1 LEAVTKASLRK
12 KEKFFG
18 AGGYGNGLDNKSANN
33 GSSNNTSAVGDGS
46 SNASPSNSEAGADE
60 ENKSKQSTDSPS
72 GKKRVAL
79 KKTSRSG
86 YALAKECLEAVQA
99 GEESSGKP
107 NVAELVDSL
116 AIEWS
121 EKKEAEKNEV
131 VNRDEPSSSKESSSN
146 NSEKKATADENRATA
161 SSPVIPSVDYS
172 DDESDSDDDFNLEQ
186 LVGRN
191 KAAAAASSRTTP
203 VKKAPVA
210 APKIVELSNPP
221 PTPSEKSAKQ
231 QADKEKALSKKEKKK
246 AAAAAKK
253 EKKKAEKAAA
263 AAATATT
270 TTSSSRPKDTNNNSS
285 ITKQQKKA
293 AVEKPVPVKESTT
306 PQSKQRVTTP
316 TTALRKS
323 PIPETSQPN
332 NNPSRASQIAQVMKS
347 STIDYGDRVNDTALP
362 HPPGIR
368 QQSPIVAQSS
378 LEQASDLF
386 ILQESSSSTAPPH
399 VSPPPNIQVSQSQ
412 LMSNTTTTTPIR
424 SPSASQA
431 ISPSVVSRLST
442 LTAENE
448 VLIAKNNFL
457 ESDNQSLRAEVE
469 ALRNQMAMERQSAV
483 EALQRVQL
491 KSYIA
496 DTARDAAE
504 ERATWLEAVLV
515 DAVAEM
521 TTREV
526 VRAETNEAIK
536 AVSYSVVQ
544 ERAIASLEP
553 PPSFNMQ
560 QQMQSPPMSV
570 LPPSDLGDHSPL
582 DQGSSN
588 RPADAPTSF
597 SFEGDLNLGQLSS
610 LGSGGILPQAPWTR
624 TQDEG
629 VFARLRRGDDA

>member
-18 AGGYGNGLDNKSANN
+18 AGGYGNGLDNISANN
-33 GSSNNTSAVGDGS
+33 GSSNNTSAAGDGS
-46 SNASPSNSEAGADE
+46 SNGADE

-146 NSEKKATADENRATA
+146 NSEKKATSDENRATT

-172 DDESDSDDDFNLEQ
+172 DDESDSDDEFNLEQ

-191 KAAAAASSRTTP
+191 KTTAAASSRTTP

-221 PTPSEKSAKQ
+221 PTISEKSAKQ
-231 QADKEKALSKKEKKK
+231 QVDKEKALSKKEKKK

-263 AAATATT
+263 AAATAATT
-270 TTSSSRPKDTNNNSS
+270 TTSSSRPKDTNNNNT
-285 ITKQQKKA
+285 IIKQQKKA

-316 TTALRKS
+316 TTAFRKS

-332 NNPSRASQIAQVMKS
+332 NNPSRASQIAQVMKT

-378 LEQASDLF
+378 LEQSPDLF

-412 LMSNTTTTTPIR
+412 LMSNTTTTTTTPIR

-553 PPSFNMQ
+553 PPSFNMR

>member
-1 LEAVTKASLRK
+1 MEAVTKASLRK

-60 ENKSKQSTDSPS
+60 ENKSKQSTDSSS
-72 GKKRVAL
+72 GKKIVAL

-86 YALAKECLEAVQA
+86 YALAKECLEAVQ
-99 GEESSGKP
+99 EESSGKP

-131 VNRDEPSSSKESSSN
+131 VDRNEPSSSKKSFSN
-146 NSEKKATADENRATA
+146 DSEKNTTEDENRATS

-221 PTPSEKSAKQ
+221 PTPSEKSVKQ
-231 QADKEKALSKKEKKK
+231 QADKEKALNKKEKKK
-246 AAAAAKK
+246 AAAVAKK

-263 AAATATT
+263 AAAAATT
-270 TTSSSRPKDTNNNSS
+270 TTASSRSKDTNNNST
-285 ITKQQKKA
+285 IIKQQKKV

-316 TTALRKS
+316 TTAFRKS

-332 NNPSRASQIAQVMKS
+332 TINPSRASQIAQVLKS

-412 LMSNTTTTTPIR
+412 LTSNTTTTPIR

-582 DQGSSN
+582 DQGSSSN
-588 RPADAPTSF
+588 RPANTPSSF
-597 SFEGDLNLGQLSS
+597 SYEGDLNLGQLSS
-610 LGSGGILPQAPWTR
+610 RTSGGILPQAPWTR
-624 TQDEG
+624 DEG

>member
-1 LEAVTKASLRK
+1 MEAVTKASLRK

-18 AGGYGNGLDNKSANN
+18 AGGYGNGLDNQSANN

-60 ENKSKQSTDSPS
+60 ENKSKQSTDSSS
-72 GKKRVAL
+72 GKKIVAL

-86 YALAKECLEAVQA
+86 YALAKECLEAVQS

-131 VNRDEPSSSKESSSN
+131 VDRNEPSSSKKSPNN
-146 NSEKKATADENRATA
+146 NSEKKTTEDENKATT

-221 PTPSEKSAKQ
+221 PTPSEKSVKQ

-263 AAATATT
+263 AAATT
-270 TTSSSRPKDTNNNSS
+270 TTSSSRPKDTNNNST
-285 ITKQQKKA
+285 IIKQQKKA

-306 PQSKQRVTTP
+306 PQSKQRVTTA
-316 TTALRKS
+316 TTAFRKS

-332 NNPSRASQIAQVMKS
+332 NNPSRASQIVQVMKS

-386 ILQESSSSTAPPH
+386 ILQEASSSTTPPH

-412 LMSNTTTTTPIR
+412 LTSNTTTTPIR

-553 PPSFNMQ
+553 PPSFIMQ
-560 QQMQSPPMSV
+560 RQMQSPPMSV

-582 DQGSSN
+582 DQGSSSN
-588 RPADAPTSF
+588 RPANAPNSF
-597 SFEGDLNLGQLSS
+597 SYEGDLNIGQLSS

-624 TQDEG
+624 DEG

>member
-1 LEAVTKASLRK
+1 MEAVTKASLRK

-18 AGGYGNGLDNKSANN
+18 AGGYGNGLDNQSANN

-60 ENKSKQSTDSPS
+60 ENKSKQSTDSSS
-72 GKKRVAL
+72 GKKIVAL

-86 YALAKECLEAVQA
+86 YALAKECLEAVQS

-131 VNRDEPSSSKESSSN
+131 VDRNEPSSSKKSPNN
-146 NSEKKATADENRATA
+146 NSEKKTTEDENKATT

-221 PTPSEKSAKQ
+221 PTPSEKSVKQ

-263 AAATATT
+263 AAATT
-270 TTSSSRPKDTNNNSS
+270 TTSSSRPKDTNNNST
-285 ITKQQKKA
+285 IIKQQKKA

-306 PQSKQRVTTP
+306 PQSKQRVTTA
-316 TTALRKS
+316 TTAFRKS
-323 PIPETSQPN
+323 PIPETSLPN
-332 NNPSRASQIAQVMKS
+332 TINPSRASQIAQVMKS

-386 ILQESSSSTAPPH
+386 ILQEASSSTTPPH

-412 LMSNTTTTTPIR
+412 LTSNTTTTPIR

-553 PPSFNMQ
+553 PPSFIMQ
-560 QQMQSPPMSV
+560 RQMQSPPMSV

-582 DQGSSN
+582 DQGSSSN
-588 RPADAPTSF
+588 RPANAPNSF
-597 SFEGDLNLGQLSS
+597 SYEGDLNIGQLSS

-624 TQDEG
+624 DEG

>member
-1 LEAVTKASLRK
+1 MEAVTKASLKK

-18 AGGYGNGLDNKSANN
+18 PGGYGNGLDNKSANN
-33 GSSNNTSAVGDGS
+33 GSSNNTSVVGDGS
-46 SNASPSNSEAGADE
+46 SNTSPSNSKAAGADE
-60 ENKSKQSTDSPS
+60 GNKSKQSTDSIS
-72 GKKRVAL
+72 GKKIVAL

-131 VNRDEPSSSKESSSN
+131 VDRDEPSSSKESPSN
-146 NSEKKATADENRATA
+146 NSEKKATADENRVTT

-221 PTPSEKSAKQ
+221 PTPSEKSVKQ
-231 QADKEKALSKKEKKK
+231 QVDKEKALSKKEKKK

-263 AAATATT
+263 AAAATTT
-270 TTSSSRPKDTNNNSS
+270 TTSSSRAKDDNNST
-285 ITKQQKKA
+285 IIKQQKKV

-306 PQSKQRVTTP
+306 PQSKQRVTTA
-316 TTALRKS
+316 TTAFRKS
-323 PIPETSQPN
+323 PIPETNQPN
-332 NNPSRASQIAQVMKS
+332 NNQSRASQIAQVMKS

-378 LEQASDLF
+378 LEQSSDLF

-412 LMSNTTTTTPIR
+412 LMSNNTTPIR

-582 DQGSSN
+582 DQGSSSN
-588 RPADAPTSF
+588 RPANAPNSF

-624 TQDEG
+624 DEG

>member
-1 LEAVTKASLRK
+1 MEAVTKASLRK

-18 AGGYGNGLDNKSANN
+18 AGGYGNKNANN

-60 ENKSKQSTDSPS
+60 ENKSKQSTDSSS

-121 EKKEAEKNEV
+121 EKKEAAKNEV
-131 VNRDEPSSSKESSSN
+131 VDRDEPSSSKESSSN
-146 NSEKKATADENRATA
+146 NSEKKTTEDENRATT

-210 APKIVELSNPP
+210 APKIVELSTPP
-221 PTPSEKSAKQ
+221 PTPSEKSVKQ
-231 QADKEKALSKKEKKK
+231 QVDKEKALSKKEKKK

-263 AAATATT
+263 AAAAAAATT
-270 TTSSSRPKDTNNNSS
+270 ASSRPKDTTNNST
-285 ITKQQKKA
+285 IIKQQKKA

-306 PQSKQRVTTP
+306 PQSKQRVTTA
-316 TTALRKS
+316 TTAFRKS
-323 PIPETSQPN
+323 PIPETNQPN

-412 LMSNTTTTTPIR
+412 LMSNNTTTPIR

-469 ALRNQMAMERQSAV
+469 ALRNQMAIERQSAV

-582 DQGSSN
+582 DQGSSSN
-588 RPADAPTSF
+588 RPANAPNSF

-610 LGSGGILPQAPWTR
+610 LGSDGILPQAPWTR
-624 TQDEG
+624 DDG